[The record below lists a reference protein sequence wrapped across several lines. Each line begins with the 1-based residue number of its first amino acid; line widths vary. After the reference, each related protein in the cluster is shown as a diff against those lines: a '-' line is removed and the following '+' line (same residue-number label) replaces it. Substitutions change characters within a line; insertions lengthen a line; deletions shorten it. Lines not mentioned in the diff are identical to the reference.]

1 MIVPNNILHNLL
13 NQVQFKKRTKLN
25 RTKGKQWP
33 FWDTFWHRDCWS
45 KTSRWN
51 WKNNSYLG
59 ALQTWICHFGVLLRL
74 SIWKGSK
81 MFEACNDTILV
92 WQGNVNT
99 RSVEAKPFYI
109 IDQIVSRLYLGVLQT
124 WNVPFWSPALSRYGK
139 GQRCLRPVITKFWSL
154 EGKEAGNIWTEP
166 NFWNFLILSILTDKP
181 RLPMSELS
189 PIHATLKLW
198 KCNVNM
204 RSAEAKP
211 IFKIDKI
218 VSISGVIRTWFFH
231 FGIRL
236 CDTI

>member
-1 MIVPNNILHNLL
+1 MTQFWSFARREVTFCNFSQRGREREIEIWSIFILGYMRLVPNDSESSVERQRQHA
-13 NQVQFKKRTKLN
+13 Q
-25 RTKGKQWP
+25 
-33 FWDTFWHRDCWS
+33 CWS
-45 KTSRWN
+45 KTF
-51 WKNNSYLG
+51 
-59 ALQTWICHFGVLLRL
+59 LQNR
-74 SIWKGSK
+74 
-81 MFEACNDTILV
+81 
-92 WQGNVNT
+92 
-99 RSVEAKPFYI
+99 
-109 IDQIVSRLYLGVLQT
+109 QISLYLGVLQT

-166 NFWNFLILSILTDKP
+166 SFWNFLILSILTDKP